1 MSSFSLICVE
11 DRANMRTYHDDLE
24 LCVFRVSR
32 TLFVMNLDIKYNLG
46 EPWMFFFQI
55 NFPKHINVVNQISDI
70 NTMTIHELLSRL
82 DASPV
87 ILQ

>member
-1 MSSFSLICVE
+1 MSSFSVICVE

-46 EPWMFFFQI
+46 GNCPI
-55 NFPKHINVVNQISDI
+55 FPNP
-70 NTMTIHELLSRL
+70 LL
-82 DASPV
+82 
-87 ILQ
+87 